1 MVCRQEYLDL
11 LSIDVANSLSTEAA
25 TELVNS
31 FYPALEKNREAIA
44 SFYSPTP
51 TSILLNGNQIEGGGA
66 GVQKIFVEVMP
77 AAHYETQSYDCQ
89 IINPAYPTPTAAGVK
104 PPSEM
109 TVKDMSILVIVSG
122 YVRYGE
128 GRDQPQR
135 GFSETFVLVPNPSTE
150 RGNRRK
156 GWLIQSQNFRLVV

>member
-1 MVCRQEYLDL
+1 MA
-11 LSIDVANSLSTEAA
+11 VAKDDALTKVSTDAA

-31 FYPALEKNREAIA
+31 FYPALEKNRDAIG
-44 SFYSPTP
+44 SFYMTTP
-51 TSILLNGNQIEGGGA
+51 TSILFNGNPVADGA
-66 GVQKIFVEVMP
+66 AVQEIFVNQMP
-77 AAHYETQSYDCQ
+77 AAHYEAQSFDCQ
-89 IINPAYPTPTAAGVK
+89 IINRAYPTATAAGVK
-104 PPSEM
+104 PPAEM

-150 RGNRRK
+150 RGHRRK

>member
-1 MVCRQEYLDL
+1 MTASSDTLTKV
-11 LSIDVANSLSTEAA
+11 STDAA

-31 FYPALEKNREAIA
+31 FYPALGKNRDAIA
-44 SFYSPTP
+44 SFYSTTP
-51 TSILLNGNQIEGGGA
+51 TSILLNGNQIESGA
-66 GVQKIFVEVMP
+66 AVQKIFIDLMP
-77 AAHYETQSYDCQ
+77 AAHYEAQSFDCQ
-89 IINPAYPTPTAAGVK
+89 VINPAYPTITANGVK

-128 GRDQPQR
+128 GRDQPHR

-150 RGNRRK
+150 RGGRRK